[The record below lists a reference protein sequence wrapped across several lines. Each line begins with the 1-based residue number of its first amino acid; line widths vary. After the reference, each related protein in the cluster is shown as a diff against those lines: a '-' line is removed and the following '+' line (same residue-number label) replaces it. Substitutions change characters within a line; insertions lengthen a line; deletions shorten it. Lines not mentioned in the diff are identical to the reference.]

1 LSSIALIVIA
11 FLQLHVSS
19 VQGVDKWRLMPPPQY
34 IPRFLAF
41 FKQKSWFC
49 VGILFFLAVI
59 SFGWSSDVGY
69 WWNRVRL
76 YLPFLSLPMAF
87 WLLPKFSEKRYQ
99 TILLASLIAGV
110 FWALVVLTRYFL
122 HFDKMNKKLLMGQ
135 PIATPIDHVC
145 FNFALVMSLLCG
157 VALFRQTKSS
167 SQKYRV
173 ALIFSLLFLFVTIH
187 ILAVRGGILA
197 MYVCIFYLILQYIA
211 SVGNWK
217 MGVSACLGIVLVAT
231 LAIQFTPSLR
241 NRIQFMVWDWQQAK
255 LGNSMNNSDSERL
268 ISLKIGV
275 KMVQQS
281 PILGIGA
288 GDMRTVCNQL
298 YAQHYPQLDAKLP
311 HSQFLMVAAANG
323 LVGLFV
329 FLICFWLPVFS
340 ENHYKQPFFVATHLL
355 FFVSFFFEALSEA
368 SLSVVLFSFWIG
380 LQLNQ
385 FKKE

>member
-1 LSSIALIVIA
+1 MCSIALIVIA
-11 FLQLHVSS
+11 FSQLHVSS

-49 VGILFFLAVI
+49 AGILFFLAVI
-59 SFGWSSDVGY
+59 SFFWSSDMGY

-87 WLLPKFSEKRYQ
+87 WLLPKFSEKKYQ
-99 TILLASLIAGV
+99 TILWASLISGV
-110 FWALVVLTRYFL
+110 FWALVVLIRYFL
-122 HFDKMNKKLLMGQ
+122 HFDEMNKKLLMGQ
-135 PIATPIDHVC
+135 PISTPIDHVS
-145 FNFALVMSLLCG
+145 FNFALVMSLLSG
-157 VALFRQTKSS
+157 IALFRQASNV
-167 SQKYRV
+167 SQKYRI
-173 ALIFSLLFLFVTIH
+173 ALVGSLVFLFVTVH

-197 MYVCIFYLILQYIA
+197 MYACIFYLIFQYIYTI
-211 SVGNWK
+211 GNWK
-217 MGVSACLGIVLVAT
+217 MGIFAFAGILLVAT
-231 LAIQFTPSLR
+231 IAVEFTPSLR

-288 GDMRTVCNQL
+288 GDVRTVCNQL
-298 YAQHYPQLDAKLP
+298 YAQNYPQLDAKLP

-323 LVGLFV
+323 LLGLFV

-340 ENHYKQPFFVATHLL
+340 ENHYKQPFFVVMHLL

-385 FKKE
+385 FKRG